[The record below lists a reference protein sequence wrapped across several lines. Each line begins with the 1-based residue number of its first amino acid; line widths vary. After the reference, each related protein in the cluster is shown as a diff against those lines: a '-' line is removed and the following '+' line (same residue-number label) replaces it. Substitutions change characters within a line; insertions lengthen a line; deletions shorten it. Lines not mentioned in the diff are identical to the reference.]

1 MPYNPEEFEK
11 KLQDK
16 WFESAD
22 GQNIYHGKNF
32 DSKPKKYVLVEF
44 PYPSGAGMHIGH
56 ARNYSMMDTYARL
69 HRMLG
74 FNVMYPMG
82 WDAFGLPTENFAIK
96 HKRKPQEVTQE
107 NTDMFESQLKRL
119 GLSFD
124 WDRKIDTTDPSYY
137 KWTQWIFLQLY
148 KKGLAYKKEM
158 PINWCPKCKTGCANE
173 EVVDGKHERCG
184 EPVSKKKLKQWM
196 LKITEYADRLADE
209 LDLVDYPDSVVASQ
223 RNWIGRKEWID
234 ITYPIV
240 VKTDAE
246 GSGGK
251 DKENKDNNDKSNCQ
265 GDKIDDLEI
274 TVSTT
279 RPDTNFGATFV
290 VLAPDHPIV
299 SQLMEYMPE
308 SLRKKAEKYV
318 KSTSEKTEE
327 ERLSEGREKTGV
339 FTGLYCQ
346 NRLTGQK
353 MPIYLTD
360 FVMMTVG
367 TGAVVGVPGHDMR
380 DFEFAQKFDLPV
392 VRVVV
397 GEDGD
402 KSEITTAE
410 QVYEEEGKMINSS
423 FLDGLD
429 TSEAIEKIM
438 DYIESKGWGKRTI
451 RYHLRDWIFSR
462 QHYWGEPIPIIF
474 CDKCG
479 EVPVPEDQLPVEL
492 PEVESYEPTSTGES
506 PLANI
511 TDWVEVECPKCGGS
525 AKRETDTMPNWAGS
539 SWYYLRYCDPDN
551 DKCLGDKEVLDYWM
565 PVDIYDGGAE
575 HTTLH
580 LLYSRFWHKFLND
593 IGVVPCKE
601 PYAKRRVHGIVLG
614 EGGVK
619 MSKSLG
625 NVINPDDLVK
635 EYGADTARCYLMF
648 MGPYDGTCEW
658 NTRTVK
664 GVRRFLEKFYN
675 IIESAIND
683 FSKVDSG
690 VAGDEDEKQVANS
703 SDLNEPYVNS
713 KKIVVAMAR
722 LANTVEEDVKSLKF
736 NTAIAAMMKF
746 FNEFGDATF
755 SRDQVE
761 MLLKMIAPFA
771 PHLGENLWEKLGNGY
786 SIHLSDWPNFD
797 GVDTTAEEIEIPVQ
811 INGKVRGTVLV
822 SPDSSEDAVR
832 SAAEADS
839 NIAKYLEGGSVKRVI
854 FIPGK
859 MISFVL

>member
-1 MPYNPEEFEK
+1 MKMPYEPTRFEK
-11 KLQDK
+11 QWQEK
-16 WFESAD
+16 WFEKFDKDAESKL
-22 GQNIYHGKNF
+22 YHGRDF
-32 DSKPKKYVLVEF
+32 DQRPKKYVLVEF

-74 FNVMYPMG
+74 YNVMYPMG

-107 NTDMFESQLKRL
+107 NTDNFERQLKKL

-124 WDRKIDTTDPSYY
+124 WDRKIDTTDPDYY

-148 KKGLAYKKEM
+148 KKGLAYKDEM

-173 EVVDGKHERCG
+173 EVIDGNHERCG
-184 EPVSKKKLKQWM
+184 EPVTRKKLKQWM

-234 ITYPIV
+234 IVYPIV
-240 VKTDAE
+240 RPEIQPEIQSDSKN
-246 GSGGK
+246 SGGAEAVK
-251 DKENKDNNDKSNCQ
+251 SASGSVNEETEMKQLEN
-265 GDKIDDLEI
+265 LEI

-290 VLAPDHPIV
+290 VIAPEHPIV
-299 SQLMEYMPE
+299 EKLMKYMPPK
-308 SLRKKAEKYV
+308 SADQAKDYIKKTA
-318 KSTSEKTEE
+318 EKTEK
-327 ERLSEGREKTGV
+327 ERLEEGRKKTGV
-339 FTGLYCQ
+339 FTGLFCK
-346 NRLTGQK
+346 NPLTQK
-353 MPIYLTD
+353 AMPIYLAD

-380 DFEFAQKFDLPV
+380 DFEFAQEFDLPV
-392 VRVVV
+392 IRVVV
-397 GEDGD
+397 GDNGD
-402 KSEITTAE
+402 KSEIAKAD
-410 QVYEEEGKMINSS
+410 QVFEGEGRMMNSD
-423 FLDGLD
+423 FLDGLKTD
-429 TSEAIEKIM
+429 EAISKIM
-438 DYIESKGWGKRTI
+438 DYIEKEGWGKRTI

-479 EVPVPEDQLPVEL
+479 EVPVPEEDLPVVL
-492 PEVESYEPTSTGES
+492 PEVDSYEPTDTGES

-511 TDWVEVECPKCGGS
+511 SDWVNVKCPKCGGS
-525 AKRETDTMPNWAGS
+525 AQRETDTMPNWAGS
-539 SWYYLRYCDPDN
+539 SWYFLRYCDPDN
-551 DKCLGDKEVLDYWM
+551 DKCLADKKLLDYWM

-593 IGVVPCKE
+593 IGVVPGKE

-625 NVINPDDLVK
+625 NVINPDDLVN

-664 GVRRFLEKFYN
+664 GVRRFLEKFYR
-675 IIESAIND
+675 IIEAAVEKIMKGKDQNSDSSQGDRKLIVAIA
-683 FSKVDSG
+683 KL
-690 VAGDEDEKQVANS
+690 
-703 SDLNEPYVNS
+703 SDT
-713 KKIVVAMAR
+713 IID
-722 LANTVEEDVKSLKF
+722 DVKGLKF
-736 NTAIAAMMKF
+736 NTAIAALMKF
-746 FNEFGDATF
+746 FNEFGDSDFDKTE
-755 SRDQVE
+755 VE
-761 MLLKMIAPFA
+761 ILLKLIAPFA
-771 PHLGENLWEKLGNGY
+771 PHLAEELWEKLGNEY
-786 SIHLSDWPNFD
+786 SIHSADWPEFK
-797 GVDTTAEEIEIPVQ
+797 GIDTSEDEVEIPVQ
-811 INGKVRGTVLV
+811 INGKVRGTVV
-822 SPDSSEDAVR
+822 AAIKATEDEVR
-832 SAAEADS
+832 ALAEKDE
-839 NIAKYLEGGSVKRVI
+839 NIAKYLQGADVKKVI
-854 FIPGK
+854 FVPGK